1 MSSIRLNFLVEGQT
15 EEAFVKMQLKPHL
28 DNRGI
33 STKVQLVKT
42 SRDGRGGLGSYKK
55 QVRKD
60 ITVWMGEE
68 AGDDIYFT
76 TMFDLF
82 RLPKDFP
89 GYSGAR
95 AVHNPQERAA
105 ALEAAMGEDIG
116 DHRLLPYIQV
126 YEFEAL
132 VLADP
137 MELWL
142 EYPEDEAG
150 VRRLDDMVNRF
161 PSPEMINDGPE
172 TAPSKRIEKEIRT
185 YSKKFSGPTITKAI
199 GLPKLRNKCPHFGA
213 WIHRLE
219 SLGPVDIW
227 NRP

>member
-1 MSSIRLNFLVEGQT
+1 MSGIRLNVLVEGQT
-15 EEAFVKMQLKPHL
+15 EEAFVKMQLRPHL
-28 DNRGI
+28 HNRGI
-33 STKVQLVKT
+33 STKVRLVTT
-42 SRDGRGGLGSYKK
+42 SRDCGGGLGNYKK

-60 ITVWMGEE
+60 LTLWMGEE
-68 AGDDIYFT
+68 AGDDVYFT

-82 RLPKDFP
+82 ELPRSFP
-89 GYSGAR
+89 GYGA
-95 AVHNPQERAA
+95 AKAMPNPQERAA

-116 DHRLLPYIQV
+116 DPRLLPYIQV

-137 MELWL
+137 MELWA

-150 VRRLDDMVNRF
+150 VRRLDQIANSF
-161 PSPEMINDGPE
+161 SSPEMINDGPK
-172 TAPSKRIEKEIRT
+172 TAPSKRIEKEIST
-185 YSKKFSGPTITKAI
+185 YNKKLFGPITTKAI
-199 GLPKLRNKCPHFGA
+199 GLPKLRSKCPHFGA

-219 SLGPVDIW
+219 SLGPVDIC